1 MTAPELD
8 SDIHF
13 DDLIAKF
20 EENLYRKSAKE
31 RAKIAGDFLRG
42 LVLAEREHAVRC
54 AASVKF
60 QSALRIANCN
70 PILKGETVPRGC
82 RVCG

>member
-31 RAKIAGDFLRG
+31 RDKIAGDFLRG
-42 LVLAEREHAVRC
+42 LVLAEREHAARC
-54 AASVKF
+54 AASSNSKV
-60 QSALRIANCN
+60 LDR
-70 PILKGETVPRGC
+70 
-82 RVCG
+82 

>member
-1 MTAPELD
+1 MD

-54 AASVKF
+54 AASV
-60 QSALRIANCN
+60 
-70 PILKGETVPRGC
+70 
-82 RVCG
+82 

>member
-8 SDIHF
+8 NDIRF

-20 EENLYRKSAKE
+20 EERLHQKSAKE

-42 LVLAEREHAVRC
+42 LVLAERDHEARC
-54 AASVKF
+54 AASVTF
-60 QSALRIANCN
+60 HSA
-70 PILKGETVPRGC
+70 
-82 RVCG
+82 